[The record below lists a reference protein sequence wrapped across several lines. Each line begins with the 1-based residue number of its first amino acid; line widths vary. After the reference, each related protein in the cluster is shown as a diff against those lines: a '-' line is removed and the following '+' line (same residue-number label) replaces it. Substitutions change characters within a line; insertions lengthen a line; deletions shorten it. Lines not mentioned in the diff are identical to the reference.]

1 MTTEV
6 KNRPKFI
13 PTKPTGDDLY
23 EGHSQERV
31 ANAIAAHISSIDSD
45 KNSTMPR
52 ILGLEGEWGSGKS
65 NVIKHLDEK
74 VLCKNSTYKYYF
86 FNYDAWG
93 HQEDLQRRSILELLT
108 RELIDRKILSGQTKM
123 LAFDEKV
130 DKEPEIKYCT
140 WTEKLNSLVA
150 KKSYTRTLTRPSVF
164 NSTKFFGLA
173 LLFTGMMPAL
183 INALKLFD
191 KIGLVCSIGVMFFP
205 LALFFLLM
213 FIASLFKKA
222 SFKEMWSMY
231 NTSAQNNATAY
242 SISEL
247 EPSVKEFREWMQDI
261 SKGIPENQKLVIV
274 FDNMDRLPQD
284 KVKTLWSSIHTFF
297 AENGYNNIWCIIP
310 YDRKH
315 IAHIYEDKEDITT
328 HFINK
333 SFPVVYRVPAPVIS
347 DYKVVFDKFWDM
359 AFSGV
364 ERITSEQRD
373 VINRLYRKEH
383 SIPNTRHIITYVN
396 KIVSLYNMWGEE
408 VSIESIALFAL
419 REQSILEKPETNI
432 LSSSYVKDVELI
444 IPDTETL
451 KMEMAALVYGVPKDI
466 ASQLPLKNYIKAC
479 LSSGKGESL
488 KEYAKSNT
496 LFFTTL
502 EDEINNL
509 ESESV
514 DTAAIVL
521 NLLKDSEFGK
531 EEKKSIKKCWNRLA
545 KGYAPKQDGES
556 DLREPLKLIISNSS
570 KIYAKT
576 VAQKFIDSIIV
587 NESLEGF
594 VYYNVFQ
601 ALDTLMKSCE
611 LELLDKPSKVVSPEL
626 FVSYLKT
633 AKNNYKVYPISC
645 NATELSEACARWIDE
660 KQDYVFVI
668 DLLKDDKEYSFDGYL
683 KQVEEIAASDKL
695 TVNNVDN
702 VIKSLNTLYT
712 DYPSYS
718 TNTISALNRVFS
730 SMTAANNT
738 TYYDVCGILISV
750 GHEPVSITDDT
761 LPRIHDSI
769 IRDTLNSE
777 GLLSASLKY
786 QTTSLNRV
794 LSYGINGRKWK
805 GEIEDHSYMEQ
816 LATIKNLTSST
827 YENVINY
834 LDGCKYH
841 ITEKDKERSI
851 DNSINDIEWYKACAY
866 SQTELAKEIINW
878 FYDCLS
884 IIPES
889 SLVGANNVPQIGSY
903 WLKALNELIETDK
916 FSNNLPQNIK
926 NVAGRVLLAIA
937 SGHIPTIED
946 TIYAKLLSNVTSED
960 ISSSINEVLLDFCNN
975 RKSLNPSKFILL
987 HSWLEYALSVN
998 ASHHIDF
1005 LNQCLAKIID
1015 DTNCQTIICQKK
1027 NLYQPMI
1034 QNHLSDAS
1042 SILQKVKA
1050 IQDEEEYPNIAFK
1063 ELIDSINTEI

>member
-1 MTTEV
+1 MTTDI
-6 KNRPKFI
+6 KNQPKFI

-247 EPSVKEFREWMQDI
+247 EPSVKEFREWLQDI
-261 SKGIPENQKLVIV
+261 SKGMPENQKLVIV

-315 IAHIYEDKEDITT
+315 IAHIYEDKEDTT
-328 HFINK
+328 AHFINK

-364 ERITSEQRD
+364 EKVTSEQRD
-373 VINRLYRKEH
+373 LINRLYRKEH
-383 SIPNTRHIITYVN
+383 AIPNTRHIITYVN

-408 VSIESIALFAL
+408 LSIESIALYAI
-419 REQSILEKPETNI
+419 REQSILEKPETNL
-432 LSSSYVKDVELI
+432 LSSAYVKDVELI
-444 IPDTETL
+444 IPDTDSL
-451 KMEMAALVYGVPKDI
+451 KMEMAALVYGVSKDI

-479 LSSGKGESL
+479 LSSGKGDKFVEF
-488 KEYAKSNT
+488 AKSNA
-496 LFFTTL
+496 LFFSTL

-509 ESESV
+509 GSESV
-514 DTAAIVL
+514 DTAAIVM
-521 NLLKDSEFGK
+521 NLLKESEFNK
-531 EEKKSIKKCWNRLA
+531 DETKSITKCWNRLA
-545 KGYAPKQDGES
+545 KGYEPKQDGES
-556 DLREPLKLIISNSS
+556 ELRETLKLIITNSS
-570 KIYAKT
+570 KIYAKS
-576 VAQKFIDSIIV
+576 VAQKFIDSINV

-594 VYYNVFQ
+594 VYYNVYQ
-601 ALDTLMKSCE
+601 ALDTLMTSCG
-611 LELLDKPSKVVSPEL
+611 LELLDKPSKIVSPEVFL
-626 FVSYLKT
+626 SYLKT
-633 AKNNYKVYPISC
+633 AKGDYKMYPISC
-645 NATELSEACARWIDE
+645 NATELSEACTSWINE
-660 KQDYVFVI
+660 NQDYVFVLE
-668 DLLKDDKEYSFDGYL
+668 LLKEDKDYSFDVYL

-695 TVNNVDN
+695 TISNVDN
-702 VIKSLNTLYT
+702 VIKSLNTLYK
-712 DYPSYS
+712 DYPTYS
-718 TNTISALNRVFS
+718 PNTISALNRVFS
-730 SMTAANNT
+730 SMTSANNS
-738 TYYDVCGILISV
+738 TYYDVWGILISV
-750 GHEPVSITDDT
+750 GQEPVSISDGA
-761 LPRIHDSI
+761 LPKIHNSI

-777 GLLSASLKY
+777 DLLNATLKY
-786 QTTSLNRV
+786 QTPSLNRV
-794 LSYGINGRKWK
+794 LSYGINGHKCK

-841 ITEKDKERSI
+841 IRDVLK
-851 DNSINDIEWYKACAY
+851 IN
-866 SQTELAKEIINW
+866 
-878 FYDCLS
+878 
-884 IIPES
+884 
-889 SLVGANNVPQIGSY
+889 
-903 WLKALNELIETDK
+903 
-916 FSNNLPQNIK
+916 
-926 NVAGRVLLAIA
+926 
-937 SGHIPTIED
+937 
-946 TIYAKLLSNVTSED
+946 
-960 ISSSINEVLLDFCNN
+960 
-975 RKSLNPSKFILL
+975 
-987 HSWLEYALSVN
+987 
-998 ASHHIDF
+998 
-1005 LNQCLAKIID
+1005 
-1015 DTNCQTIICQKK
+1015 
-1027 NLYQPMI
+1027 
-1034 QNHLSDAS
+1034 
-1042 SILQKVKA
+1042 
-1050 IQDEEEYPNIAFK
+1050 
-1063 ELIDSINTEI
+1063 